1 MMEHAAPSACETS
14 PRRDE
19 TAGVE
24 TVPTPALAI
33 SLRTGR
39 TPYSPRVEAQ
49 GVRSYTV
56 YNHTLL
62 PAVFRSLEEDY
73 RHLKRHVQIWDV
85 SCEQQVEVRGAEAAR
100 LVQLMTPRDLS
111 KATIGQCIYAPL
123 VDEAGGMINDPVIL
137 KLTEDRFWISI
148 SDSDVLLWAKG
159 LAVGLGLNVAVDQ
172 PDIWPLAVQG
182 PKSDDLLAAVFGEDV
197 RAIRFFRFATVTFRG
212 QPLVVARSGFSKQGG
227 FEIFVDDPVI
237 GLELWD
243 ALWDAGQPF
252 DVRAGCPNLIERVEG
267 GLLSYGNDM
276 TRANNPLECGLDRY
290 CALDAPIEFI
300 GREALRRIRAE
311 GVGRRI
317 RGLRIQGAPLPLCQE
332 RWPVRA
338 GGLEIGQVT
347 SVANSPDLACGIGL
361 AMLDR
366 GHWRPGEPVEVAT
379 PDGTRSAKVTELPFT
394 LDGH

>member
-111 KATIGQCIYAPL
+111 KATIGQCLYAPL

-159 LAVGLGLNVAVDQ
+159 LAVGRGAGAQ
-172 PDIWPLAVQG
+172 
-182 PKSDDLLAAVFGEDV
+182 V
-197 RAIRFFRFATVTFRG
+197 RR
-212 QPLVVARSGFSKQGG
+212 L
-227 FEIFVDDPVI
+227 
-237 GLELWD
+237 
-243 ALWDAGQPF
+243 
-252 DVRAGCPNLIERVEG
+252 
-267 GLLSYGNDM
+267 
-276 TRANNPLECGLDRY
+276 
-290 CALDAPIEFI
+290 
-300 GREALRRIRAE
+300 
-311 GVGRRI
+311 
-317 RGLRIQGAPLPLCQE
+317 
-332 RWPVRA
+332 A
-338 GGLEIGQVT
+338 GGRL
-347 SVANSPDLACGIGL
+347 
-361 AMLDR
+361 R
-366 GHWRPGEPVEVAT
+366 
-379 PDGTRSAKVTELPFT
+379 
-394 LDGH
+394 